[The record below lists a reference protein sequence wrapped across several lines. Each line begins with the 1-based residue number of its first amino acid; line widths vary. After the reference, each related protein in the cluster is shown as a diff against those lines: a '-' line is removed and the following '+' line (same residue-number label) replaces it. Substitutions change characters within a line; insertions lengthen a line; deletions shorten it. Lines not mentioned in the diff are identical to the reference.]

1 MSDNYGES
9 VSVEKYLIYQ
19 LGEELFATPLIEI
32 RSVIEYHPAKPIPHT
47 QPYFKGVINIRGE
60 IIGVIDLRERFGIK
74 GATNPDC
81 QLIFDTDGGS
91 LAATVDRVHSV
102 SRLSD
107 PTIER
112 KAGTETQGRGDRA
125 YFMGVGKLDDKLLT
139 LVSLKKVAGSESL
152 SGVNL

>member
-1 MSDNYGES
+1 MNESHGES

-19 LGEELFATPLIEI
+19 LGPELFATPLIEI
-32 RSVIEYHPAKPIPHT
+32 RSVIEYHQAKPIPHT

-60 IIGVIDLRERFGIK
+60 IIGVIDLRERLGIK
-74 GATNPDC
+74 GDEKPDA
-81 QLIFDTDGGS
+81 QLIFDTDGGP

-102 SRLSD
+102 SRLTD
-107 PTIER
+107 PSIER
-112 KAGTETQGRGDRA
+112 KAGTDTQGRGERA

-139 LVSLKKVAGSESL
+139 LVSLKKVASSESL